1 MEKYQLE
8 ISYQTIFKIIF
19 VIFFVAFLFIIKE
32 VVLSLFAA
40 FVVSTVVNPTVD
52 WAEKKKFPRSLA
64 TILIYVFV
72 FFFIGLLFY
81 LITPPLIK
89 DLTDLTTHFPQ
100 YIEKSIAQYPFL
112 EIYHIKENIEIIFA
126 EITDFTRGQL
136 PNLFFSTVSAL
147 SNLFYVFLA
156 LAVSFYLSAEK
167 NLVKNSLRKVIHQ
180 DHHLGLIKILDEVE
194 TKMGR
199 WLWGQI
205 ILSITSSFI
214 IFLGL
219 SVLGVPSALFLAI
232 MAAILRFVPYLGGL
246 ISDGLGVL
254 IAFSVSPLLGLMAFV
269 MYYAVQQIEGYILIP
284 YVMEKTLGLN
294 PILVIVAVVVGGQI
308 GGIIGALFAIP
319 VTIVIVILSEELFFK
334 HGHLADK

>member
-1 MEKYQLE
+1 M
-8 ISYQTIFKIIF
+8 
-19 VIFFVAFLFIIKE
+19 IKE

-52 WAEKKKFPRSLA
+52 WAEKKKVPRTLS
-64 TILIYVFV
+64 TVLIYISI

-81 LITPPLIK
+81 LITPPLVR
-89 DLTDLTTHFPQ
+89 DLTILTTQFPQ
-100 YIEKSIAQYPFL
+100 YIEKSIARYPFL
-112 EIYHIKENIEIIFA
+112 EVYHIKENIDIIFA

-147 SNLFYVFLA
+147 SNLFYVFLV

-167 NLVKNSLRKVIHQ
+167 NLVKNSLRKIVHE
-180 DHHLGLIKILDEVE
+180 DHHIGLIKILNEVE

-205 ILSITSSFI
+205 VLSVTSSFI

-219 SVLGVPSALFLAI
+219 SILGVPSALFLAL

-246 ISDGLGVL
+246 ISDGIGVL
-254 IAFSVSPLLGLMAFV
+254 IAFSVSPLLGVLSLI

-294 PILVIVAVVVGGQI
+294 PIVVIVAVVVGGQI
-308 GGIIGALFAIP
+308 GGITGALFAIP
-319 VTIVIVILSEELFFK
+319 VTIVIAILSEELLFRHNRAAAK
-334 HGHLADK
+334 